1 MHNRRRRL
9 VIAAGL
15 SWAILVSALVFLAE
29 PYGSYMNN
37 DDWVNFWSWM
47 FVPPLIFFFIF
58 YIFSWATKEDV
69 NDLKN
74 EVTKNSIPN
83 ETPLSKTHNTKKTP
97 EDLISS
103 FISNNSS
110 IFAKLHEKNC
120 IGDDSLSIGSSF
132 AWAIMILALKKNHK
146 YGGDLK
152 NISLNAINK
161 AYKYNCRVW
170 EKRTL
175 ASLFPPKLGLAPK
188 NPDAFDKMHYSL
200 HRSPEKISRLESAVD
215 LTLKKVSANS
225 KNNFSP
231 IIEEII
237 FLRNQF
243 VGEITDENDL
253 KQSFSAA
260 CDKCLVSA
268 ENLVVQIS
276 SD

>member
-9 VIAAGL
+9 FTATGL
-15 SWAILVSALVFLAE
+15 SWALLVSAFFILAE
-29 PYGSYMNN
+29 PYGYMGSS
-37 DDWVNFWSWM
+37 DWFNFWLWV

-74 EVTKNSIPN
+74 DVTKKSIPN
-83 ETPLSKTHNTKKTP
+83 EIPLSKTHKNKKTP

-120 IGDDSLSIGSSF
+120 IGDDSLSVGSSF

-152 NISLNAINK
+152 RISLNAINK

-170 EKRTL
+170 EKRSL
-175 ASLFPPKLGLAPK
+175 ALLFPPKLGLAPK

-200 HRSPEKISRLESAVD
+200 YRSPEKISRLESAAD

-225 KNNFSP
+225 KNNFFP

-243 VGEITDENDL
+243 VGGITDENDL
-253 KQSFSAA
+253 KQSFSAT